1 MTDVLYHHGV
11 KGQKWGVRK
20 YQYADGSLTPA
31 GKKRYNKTTADRVS
45 SMMSQKVS
53 YVVKSANTQIT
64 GRQYVDT
71 YLKKGTTFAR
81 IQTSSTFENFAFY
94 ATYKKT
100 DTDKYMGIF
109 GKNLSSRA
117 AYEAKR
123 AEKQFN
129 ATGSEEDLARAK
141 ELRTKS
147 DNLKVYQLKLA
158 STKKLKIPSDDNAAD
173 ITAKLLK

>member
-71 YLKKGTTFAR
+71 YLKKRNYFR
-81 IQTSSTFENFAFY
+81 
-94 ATYKKT
+94 
-100 DTDKYMGIF
+100 
-109 GKNLSSRA
+109 
-117 AYEAKR
+117 
-123 AEKQFN
+123 
-129 ATGSEEDLARAK
+129 
-141 ELRTKS
+141 
-147 DNLKVYQLKLA
+147 
-158 STKKLKIPSDDNAAD
+158 
-173 ITAKLLK
+173 